1 MKNKMAKMAMMGY
14 ISSCLETP
22 IFLDC
27 TILTPILDT
36 GEDVIFPFSKFLF
49 SMLYVWVISYN
60 E

>member
-1 MKNKMAKMAMMGY
+1 MKNKMAKIAMIGY

-36 GEDVIFPFSKFLF
+36 GEDVIFPFSKFFVLHVVR
-49 SMLYVWVISYN
+49 LGN
-60 E
+60 KL